1 MFVRKLIFNTF
12 NEEGVNIQ
20 NSVANIINEWELNL
34 RLEIERPRIIKFG
47 EYITDMNR
55 MLCYVVGEKSEIHKL
70 EKIVK
75 AYTIF

>member
-12 NEEGVNIQ
+12 NEEGDNIQ

-34 RLEIERPRIIKFG
+34 RLEVERPTKID
-47 EYITDMNR
+47 TNR

>member
-20 NSVANIINEWELNL
+20 NSVANIINEWDLEL
-34 RLEIERPRIIKFG
+34 RLEVERPTKI
-47 EYITDMNR
+47 DMNR

-75 AYTIF
+75 AYKIF

>member
-20 NSVANIINEWELNL
+20 NSVANIINEWDLEL
-34 RLEIERPRIIKFG
+34 RLEVERPTKI
-47 EYITDMNR
+47 DMNR

>member
-12 NEEGVNIQ
+12 NEEGINIQ

-34 RLEIERPRIIKFG
+34 RLEIERPTKI
-47 EYITDMNR
+47 DMNR